1 MKKLILLLAILSYL
15 QTVIGQVDFLRL
27 SPLQRTEI
35 KVGFTDITIENSRPS
50 RKGRVIYGNLVPYDE
65 LWRTGANRSTKI
77 SFSDTVYIGKTVL
90 APDTYT
96 LLTKPTKTDWDIYF
110 YKDLSL
116 WEDPDSLDNNKV
128 AAHIKVPSFPLNRSI
143 ETLTL
148 TVDDLTKN
156 SVSLGIA
163 WENIYVAI
171 PINIPT
177 DRIMTQDIAKALAQ
191 NATDFH
197 AAAYYNFN
205 NNLDL
210 EQAKDWM
217 AKAILIRAQPDYRDY
232 LWQSLILDKLGDRKG
247 AIKSAKQSLAI
258 AKTAGSKY
266 GVKENQ
272 QTLKEWGVQ
281 LAE

>member
-15 QTVIGQVDFLRL
+15 QPLIGQVDYLRA
-27 SPLQRTEI
+27 SPLQKTTV
-35 KVGFTDITIENSRPS
+35 KVGFTNITIENSRPS
-50 RKGRVIYGNLVPYDE
+50 IKGRVIFGDLVPYDE

-77 SFSDTVYIGKTVL
+77 SFSDTVYIGKTAL

-96 LLTKPTKTDWDIYF
+96 LLTKPTPVNWDIYF

-116 WEDPDSLDNNKV
+116 WEAPDSLEDSKV
-128 AAHIKVPSFPLNRSI
+128 AAHINVPSFPLNRSI

-156 SVSLGIA
+156 SINLGLV
-163 WENIYVAI
+163 WEKIYIAI

-177 DRIMTQDIAKALAQ
+177 DAIMNELIHKELKQ
-191 NATDFH
+191 NASDFH
-197 AAAYYNFN
+197 AAAYYYFK

-210 EQAKDWM
+210 AQAKDWI
-217 AKAILIRAQPDYRDY
+217 AKAILIRQQPDYRDY

-247 AIKSAKQSLAI
+247 AIQSAKQSLAI
-258 AKTAGSKY
+258 AKMAGSKY
-266 GVKENQ
+266 GIAENQ
-272 QTLKEWGVQ
+272 QTLKEWGGQ
-281 LAE
+281 LEK

>member
-15 QTVIGQVDFLRL
+15 QSVTAQVGFLRL
-27 SPLQRTEI
+27 SPLQKTDI
-35 KVGFTDITIENSRPS
+35 KVGFTDISIENSRPS
-50 RKGRVIYGNLVPYDE
+50 RKGRVIFGDLVPYNE

-77 SFSDTVYIGKTVL
+77 SFSDTVYIGKTAL

-116 WEDPDSLDNNKV
+116 WEAPDSLDKNKV
-128 AAHIKVPSFPLNRSI
+128 ATHIKVPSFPLNQSI
-143 ETLTL
+143 ETLTI

-156 SVSLGIA
+156 SANLGIA

-171 PINIPT
+171 PISIPT
-177 DRIMTQDIAKALAQ
+177 DRIMTQDITKELAQ

-210 EQAKDWM
+210 EQAKDWIG
-217 AKAILIRAQPDYRDY
+217 KAILIRTQPDYRDY

-247 AIKSAKQSLAI
+247 AIQSAKKSLTI
-258 AKTAGSKY
+258 AKTVGSKY
-266 GVKENQ
+266 GVEENQ

-281 LAE
+281 LEE